1 MLRAQ
6 SNQRHPGSLRVAWV
20 NGPAISGQVSAYSG
34 RTRNFAVM
42 KIMWLRLLGHELL
55 RLGQAASRSGYPEG
69 CHALDSLEHMFENGG
84 MLDVAVRRLDG
95 STAVDLTRR
104 VAPALPIHPALS
116 PLLPDGI
123 RRGSTVSVSG
133 SVSLLLALIS
143 AASAEGAWCA
153 LVGLPTISAEAAA
166 EYGLDLQRL
175 AIVPQPGASWTT
187 AVGALL
193 DAVDIVALRPPA
205 RVVPGDV
212 RRLAARARN
221 R

>member
-1 MLRAQ
+1 M
-6 SNQRHPGSLRVAWV
+6 
-20 NGPAISGQVSAYSG
+20 
-34 RTRNFAVM
+34 
-42 KIMWLRLLGHELL
+42 
-55 RLGQAASRSGYPEG
+55 
-69 CHALDSLEHMFENGG
+69 
-84 MLDVAVRRLDG
+84 AVRRLDG

-143 AASAEGAWCA
+143 TASAEGAWCA

-205 RVVPGDV
+205 RAVPGDV
-212 RRLAARARN
+212 RRLVARARN
-221 R
+221 RDVVLMSY

>member
-1 MLRAQ
+1 
-6 SNQRHPGSLRVAWV
+6 
-20 NGPAISGQVSAYSG
+20 
-34 RTRNFAVM
+34 
-42 KIMWLRLLGHELL
+42 
-55 RLGQAASRSGYPEG
+55 
-69 CHALDSLEHMFENGG
+69 
-84 MLDVAVRRLDG
+84 VAVRRLDG

-143 AASAEGAWCA
+143 TASAEGAWCA

-193 DAVDIVALRPPA
+193 DAVDIVALRPPTRA
-205 RVVPGDV
+205 VPGDV

-221 R
+221 RDAVLMPYQPGTAVNGETWPAAVMCGFAFLNGAP